1 MKNTSERRQI
11 ILEVLCQRRFEKIEN
26 LATEFE
32 VSRRTITYDIQI
44 LSCSYPIYSLTG
56 TYGGVYIADGFR
68 LGMKYLTDKQYHVL
82 YTISERL
89 DGEEKTVILGI
100 LKTFAYPKKGVDGK
114 KGNT

>member
-1 MKNTSERRQI
+1 MKNTSERRQM

-56 TYGGVYIADGFR
+56 T
-68 LGMKYLTDKQYHVL
+68 
-82 YTISERL
+82 
-89 DGEEKTVILGI
+89 
-100 LKTFAYPKKGVDGK
+100 
-114 KGNT
+114 

>member
-1 MKNTSERRQI
+1 MKNTSERRQM
-11 ILEVLCQRRFEKIEN
+11 ILEVLCQLRFEKIEN

-68 LGMKYLTDKQYHVL
+68 LGMKYLTDKQYTVL
-82 YTISERL
+82 KEISEEL
-89 DGEEKTVILGI
+89 SGEKKVVVLEI